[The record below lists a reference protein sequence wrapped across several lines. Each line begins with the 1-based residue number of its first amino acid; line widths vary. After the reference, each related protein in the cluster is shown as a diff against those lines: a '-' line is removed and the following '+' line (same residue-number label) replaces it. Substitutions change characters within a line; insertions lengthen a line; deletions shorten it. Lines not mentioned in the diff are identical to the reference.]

1 MVITKRELYLT
12 AALIWGIPG
21 FAITYKGIAA
31 YNKMPQPQLW
41 LWLTITF
48 GVIIFFYIIFKR
60 VAGQYIKRIATLS
73 NVRSLYQTFPTNGWI
88 LLLFMI
94 MLGIILK
101 NIPTIP
107 LEFTASFYSGLG
119 PMLILSSIQFLRA
132 ALGDK
137 TRL

>member
-21 FAITYKGIAA
+21 FAITYKGITA

-41 LWLTITF
+41 LWLTITL
-48 GVIIFFYIIFKR
+48 GVIIFFYIIFKQ

-119 PMLILSSIQFLRA
+119 PMLILSSIQFVRA

>member
-21 FAITYKGIAA
+21 FAITYKGITA

-41 LWLTITF
+41 LWLAITF
-48 GVIIFFYIIFKR
+48 GVIIFFYFIFKR
-60 VAGQYIKRIATLS
+60 VAGQYIKHIATLS
-73 NVRSLYQTFPTNGWI
+73 QPYSLYQTFPTNGWI
-88 LLLFMI
+88 LILFM
-94 MLGIILK
+94 MTLGIILK

>member
-31 YNKMPQPQLW
+31 YNKIPQPHLW
-41 LWLTITF
+41 LWLAITL

-60 VAGQYIKRIATLS
+60 VTGQYIKRIATLS

-132 ALGDK
+132 AFCDK
-137 TRL
+137 ARL